1 MSIAKKKSA
10 LLTLSIL
17 LSLSAPTYA
26 AESSTNADTVKT
38 PDVVVTATRTQEE
51 VKAVPQTV

>member
-26 AESSTNADTVKT
+26 AESSTNADTVKH
-38 PDVVVTATRTQEE
+38 RM
-51 VKAVPQTV
+51 